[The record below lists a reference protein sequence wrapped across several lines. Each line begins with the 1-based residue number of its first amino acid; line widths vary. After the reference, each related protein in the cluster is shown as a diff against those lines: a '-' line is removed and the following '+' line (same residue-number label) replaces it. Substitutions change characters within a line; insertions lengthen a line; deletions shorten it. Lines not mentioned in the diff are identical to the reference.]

1 MGRAM
6 SYANVTD
13 VQIRLGRPITSAAE
27 IAQVT
32 AWLTDVEAL
41 IKVRIPDLDQRVA
54 LGQIDEAIV
63 ALVEAQAVVRK
74 VKNPDGKQNERI
86 DDYSYGLNTDA
97 ARGDLFLTDEEWA
110 LLLPVSATGAF
121 TIRPFGEPSSR
132 VPHWWLR

>member
-1 MGRAM
+1 M

-13 VQIRLGRPITSAAE
+13 VQVRLGRPITSSAE

-41 IKVRIPDLDQRVA
+41 IKVRIPDLDQRVVT
-54 LGQIDEAIV
+54 GQIDESIV
-63 ALVEAQAVVRK
+63 SLVEAQVVVRK

-132 VPHWWLR
+132 GPQWWLR